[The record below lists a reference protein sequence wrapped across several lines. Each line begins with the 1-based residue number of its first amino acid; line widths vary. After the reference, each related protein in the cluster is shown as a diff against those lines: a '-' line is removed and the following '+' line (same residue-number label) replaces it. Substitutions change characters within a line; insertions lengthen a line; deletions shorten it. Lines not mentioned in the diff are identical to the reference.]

1 MSIELATGKLYTLRF
16 SDSEA
21 DVESFIEGISKLSGD
36 YKLIGVG
43 MIPSKEQAEENANRG
58 GVTWEPRFPVF
69 EYYLFKNCISDEIVE
84 VFKNDGEYGALT
96 FFKRDVVTLGS
107 YSDYLEYGW
116 EEFPEFAGPNCDCV
130 VNVDI
135 RESSIPDLAH
145 PLREKVKEED
155 EEEE

>member
-16 SDSEA
+16 STRDEG

-43 MIPSKEQAEENANRG
+43 MIPSRETLVSRADKS
-58 GVTWEPRFPVF
+58 TTF

-84 VFKNDGEYGALT
+84 VFKDDGEYGALT

-116 EEFPEFAGPNCDCV
+116 EEFPEFAGPHCDCV
-130 VNVDI
+130 VNVEI
-135 RESSIPDLAH
+135 
-145 PLREKVKEED
+145 REKV
-155 EEEE
+155 EEE